1 MPCEND
7 IALSWVF
14 FKSIICTRS
23 GEYNGPH
30 RRPCF
35 QLKLIVLTTQSVPQ
49 LYPEIVILPP
59 TTIRLVSMDLQLNR
73 HEPDIKTKT
82 KLIYYYYA

>member
-49 LYPEIVILPP
+49 LYPEICDI
-59 TTIRLVSMDLQLNR
+59 TT
-73 HEPDIKTKT
+73 
-82 KLIYYYYA
+82 YYYTTSIHGFAIKSP